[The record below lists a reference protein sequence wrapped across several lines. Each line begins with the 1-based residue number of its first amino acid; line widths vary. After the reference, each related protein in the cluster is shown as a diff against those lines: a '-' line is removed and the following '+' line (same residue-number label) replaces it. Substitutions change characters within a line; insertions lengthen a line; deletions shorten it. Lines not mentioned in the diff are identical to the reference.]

1 VRRTIV
7 YLVAFCQHLSLFSE
21 LLNTDQ
27 LHRIL
32 FLLLS
37 QEAHTTFKV
46 KDKATRLLHDL
57 HAQSHLVVL

>member
-1 VRRTIV
+1 MRRTTA
-7 YLVAFCQHLSLFSE
+7 YLVAFYQHLSLFSE

-37 QEAHTTFKV
+37 QETHATFKV
-46 KDKATRLLHDL
+46 KDKATRF
-57 HAQSHLVVL
+57 AA